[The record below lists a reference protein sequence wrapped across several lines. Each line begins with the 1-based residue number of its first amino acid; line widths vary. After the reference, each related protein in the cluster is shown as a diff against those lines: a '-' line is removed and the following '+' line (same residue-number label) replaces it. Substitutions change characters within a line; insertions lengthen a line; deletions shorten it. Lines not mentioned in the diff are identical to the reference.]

1 MTSKLNYISK
11 KELQNITSQFYLP
24 KFELAEKRGNEP
36 IHYRYNV
43 YYEKF
48 NTRINN
54 LLTDE
59 NTMEYLFTLKD
70 FPVSLS
76 CVPVD
81 LNHNKTLDMIFE
93 ICKKTGIIQ
102 IKNAPALNDIYIS
115 PHNSS
120 YGKVWYNLFE
130 MFFHSIEKTF
140 CSCRFRSKIVTVI

>member
-1 MTSKLNYISK
+1 M
-11 KELQNITSQFYLP
+11 
-24 KFELAEKRGNEP
+24 
-36 IHYRYNV
+36 
-43 YYEKF
+43 
-48 NTRINN
+48 
-54 LLTDE
+54 TDE
-59 NTMEYLFTLKD
+59 NTMEYLYTLKD

-130 MFFHSIEKTF
+130 MFAQILFKYIISFI
-140 CSCRFRSKIVTVI
+140 KIKNN